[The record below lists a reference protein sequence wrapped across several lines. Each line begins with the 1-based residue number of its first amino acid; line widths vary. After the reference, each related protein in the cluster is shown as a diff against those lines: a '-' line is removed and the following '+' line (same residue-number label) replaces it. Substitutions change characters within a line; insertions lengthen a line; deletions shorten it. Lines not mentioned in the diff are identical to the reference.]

1 MAKSS
6 STSQIVIGIDP
17 GRHTGIA
24 TYQDGKLIALDTIS
38 PLGLERAI
46 EPADRVVFEDSRLIS
61 FMFTTVKSR
70 PAALKMARDVGQIDA
85 WCSLIVSICERL
97 GIPAH
102 GISPKNKGAKLNAEQ
117 FAKATGWVGKS
128 NEHARDAA
136 MVAFPY
142 RRAAK

>member
-1 MAKSS
+1 M
-6 STSQIVIGIDP
+6 IIIGIDP
-17 GRHTGIA
+17 GANTGIA
-24 TYQDGKLIALDTIS
+24 TYIGGKLHSLQTIA
-38 PLGLERAI
+38 PHQMREAI
-46 EPADRVVFEDSRLIS
+46 TGASRVIFEDSRLTS

-70 PAALKMARDVGQIDA
+70 PVALSMARKVGQVDA
-85 WCSLIVSICERL
+85 YCNLITAICADL

-102 GISPKNKGAKLNAEQ
+102 GVSPKNKGAKLNAEQ
-117 FAKATGWVGKS
+117 FAKATGWDGKS